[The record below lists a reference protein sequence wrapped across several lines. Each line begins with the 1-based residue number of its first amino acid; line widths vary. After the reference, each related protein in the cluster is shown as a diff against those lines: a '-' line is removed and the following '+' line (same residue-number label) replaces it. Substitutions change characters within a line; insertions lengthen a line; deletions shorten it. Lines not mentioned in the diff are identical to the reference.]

1 LLADPTTR
9 RNPFYLLAPEW
20 ALYPMIVL
28 ATCATVIASQA
39 VISGVFS
46 LTRQA
51 IQLGYLPRMDI
62 RHTSATE
69 MGQIYIPQINWLLA
83 IGVVLIVI
91 MFQTSS
97 ALTHAYGLAV
107 TGAVTIDCL
116 LAMVVARWLWGW
128 NRWLAYGVFG
138 AFLAVDLMYG
148 RPFHTPTVLGTAL
161 FGRGVWPATLE
172 ALPPSFEMVAMFTWV
187 HVLAFA
193 VVGVAVAR
201 LITLVERH
209 PSLGF
214 GFVLLFVI
222 LEACFTVAAMIVA
235 EPVLRAL
242 TWPAILAAN
251 VLAAAVMA
259 GYFWLRHRTMQMR
272 P

>member
-1 LLADPTTR
+1 MATPTTASS
-9 RNPFYLLAPEW
+9 PPPIAAPVVDNTRIYKEGF
-20 ALYPMIVL
+20 
-28 ATCATVIASQA
+28 
-39 VISGVFS
+39 ISGVLGAATVAVWF
-46 LTRQA
+46 LVIDM
-51 IQLGYLPRMDI
+51 IQ
-62 RHTSATE
+62 
-69 MGQIYIPQINWLLA
+69 
-83 IGVVLIVI
+83 
-91 MFQTSS
+91 
-97 ALTHAYGLAV
+97 
-107 TGAVTIDCL
+107 
-116 LAMVVARWLWGW
+116 
-128 NRWLAYGVFG
+128 
-138 AFLAVDLMYG
+138 G

-172 ALPPSFEMVAMFTWV
+172 TMPPSFEMVAMFTWV

-193 VVGVAVAR
+193 VVGGVVAR
-201 LITLVERH
+201 LIVMAERN

-251 VLAAAVMA
+251 FLAAAVMA
-259 GYFWLRHRTMQMR
+259 GYFWFRHPTLQMR

>member
-1 LLADPTTR
+1 MATPTSASSSSYVATAPIDTTR
-9 RNPFYLLAPEW
+9 VYKEG
-20 ALYPMIVL
+20 
-28 ATCATVIASQA
+28 VIA
-39 VISGVFS
+39 GV
-46 LTRQA
+46 
-51 IQLGYLPRMDI
+51 LG
-62 RHTSATE
+62 
-69 MGQIYIPQINWLLA
+69 
-83 IGVVLIVI
+83 
-91 MFQTSS
+91 
-97 ALTHAYGLAV
+97 ALTVAV
-107 TGAVTIDCL
+107 
-116 LAMVVARWLWGW
+116 W
-128 NRWLAYGVFG
+128 
-138 AFLAVDLMYG
+138 FLVVDLMHG
-148 RPFHTPTVLGTAL
+148 RPFYTPTLLGTAL

-172 ALPPSFEMVAMFTWV
+172 TMPPSLEMVAMFSWV

-201 LITLVERH
+201 LIMLIERH

-259 GYFWLRHRTMQMR
+259 GYFWLRHPTMQMR